1 MPQFSLKRLFISTAI
16 VAIGC
21 IPWAIS
27 SPLDRSTAFLGAP
40 LVCGGIGYLLSQTGF
55 ATAVGVLM
63 AAAAGA
69 FRIPESTF
77 SFSLRG

>member
-1 MPQFSLKRLFISTAI
+1 LFISTAI

-21 IPWAIS
+21 VPWAIS

-40 LVCGGIGYLLSQTGF
+40 LVCGGIGYLLRHTAFGV
-55 ATAVGVLM
+55 AVGVLM

-69 FRIPESTF
+69 ISIPDPWW
-77 SFSLRG
+77 